1 MDMEIYMLIQTQA
14 IFIFTLNKIKKLV
27 MGFTANYVEVQTP
40 QNNTPLSPNQLTVM
54 EIEVLLSMVKRTTF
68 LGEDIE
74 PLYNL
79 VNKLQNQHTEQSK

>member
-1 MDMEIYMLIQTQA
+1 MLKQIQA
-14 IFIFTLNKIKKLV
+14 IFIFTLNKIKLV
-27 MGFTANYVEVQTP
+27 MGFTANHLEGQTL
-40 QNNTPLSPNQLTVM
+40 QNNNPLSSNQLTVM

-79 VNKLQNQHTEQSK
+79 VNKLQNQHIEQSK

>member
-1 MDMEIYMLIQTQA
+1 MSFSAGHVSGEQP
-14 IFIFTLNKIKKLV
+14 KI
-27 MGFTANYVEVQTP
+27 
-40 QNNTPLSPNQLTVM
+40 NNTPLSSNQLSAR

-79 VNKLQNQHTEQSK
+79 VIKLQNQYTEINK

>member
-1 MDMEIYMLIQTQA
+1 MLIQTQA

-27 MGFTANYVEVQTP
+27 MGFTANHVEIQTS
-40 QNNTPLSPNQLTVM
+40 QINNLQLPNQLTVI
-54 EIEVLLSMVKRTTF
+54 EIETLLSMIKRTTF

-79 VNKLQNQHTEQSK
+79 VNKLQNQYTEQAK

>member
-1 MDMEIYMLIQTQA
+1 
-14 IFIFTLNKIKKLV
+14 
-27 MGFTANYVEVQTP
+27 MGFTANHIEGQSP
-40 QNNTPLSPNQLTVM
+40 QNNTPLSSNQLTVM
-54 EIEVLLSMVKRTTF
+54 EIEVLLSMIKRTTF

>member
-1 MDMEIYMLIQTQA
+1 MLIHLQE
-14 IFIFTLNKIKKLV
+14 IFLSILNKLKKLV
-27 MGFTANYVEVQTP
+27 MSFTAGHVAGD
-40 QNNTPLSPNQLTVM
+40 NNEKKQQPLSSNQLSAK

-79 VNKLQNQHTEQSK
+79 VIKLQNQYIEQTK

>member
-1 MDMEIYMLIQTQA
+1 MSFSAGHVSGQQPEISKQS
-14 IFIFTLNKIKKLV
+14 
-27 MGFTANYVEVQTP
+27 
-40 QNNTPLSPNQLTVM
+40 LSPNQLTAK

-79 VNKLQNQHTEQSK
+79 VIKLQNQYIEITKQ

>member
-1 MDMEIYMLIQTQA
+1 VGTFLSILKKFLI
-14 IFIFTLNKIKKLV
+14 NKV
-27 MGFTANYVEVQTP
+27 MGFSASHVVGSQPEKT
-40 QNNTPLSPNQLTVM
+40 NTPLSSNQLSAR

-79 VNKLQNQHTEQSK
+79 VIKLQNQYTEINK